1 MRNLFRWR
9 FVNFSILMDKI
20 STFEIVKGLI
30 MKLWFLDPAARWKC
44 KERVRGEK
52 RQLLSRGFKFET
64 QKKVIEKTSSLGL
77 EGKLLLFLRDW
88 KICRF
93 SRQQSTPFERGKKTL
108 TRRRS
113 PCLENWKEEGRN
125 FIVFLS
131 TPYYLKD
138 TSVFFSVSL
147 SPFFNTFV
155 PVQKYWKIAKNVL
168 FQILR
173 NVFSKKS
180 EIWNSLP

>member
-1 MRNLFRWR
+1 MKMQRTRAWR
-9 FVNFSILMDKI
+9 KKAAFEQRLQVWNPKKGNWKNVITRTRKK
-20 STFEIVKGLI
+20 TF
-30 MKLWFLDPAARWKC
+30 A
-44 KERVRGEK
+44 
-52 RQLLSRGFKFET
+52 LLET
-64 QKKVIEKTSSLGL
+64 
-77 EGKLLLFLRDW
+77 W

-155 PVQKYWKIAKNVL
+155 PVIKYWKIAKNVS

-180 EIWNSLP
+180 EIWNCLS

>member
-1 MRNLFRWR
+1 MKMQRTRAWR
-9 FVNFSILMDKI
+9 K
-20 STFEIVKGLI
+20 K
-30 MKLWFLDPAARWKC
+30 
-44 KERVRGEK
+44 
-52 RQLLSRGFKFET
+52 QLLSRGFKFET
-64 QKKVIEKTSSLGL
+64 QKKVIEKTSSLLGL
-77 EGKLLLFLRDW
+77 RRKLLLFLRDLEDLSF
-88 KICRF
+88 F
-93 SRQQSTPFERGKKTL
+93 STAVDTFWERQKTL

-155 PVQKYWKIAKNVL
+155 PVKKYWKIAKNVS